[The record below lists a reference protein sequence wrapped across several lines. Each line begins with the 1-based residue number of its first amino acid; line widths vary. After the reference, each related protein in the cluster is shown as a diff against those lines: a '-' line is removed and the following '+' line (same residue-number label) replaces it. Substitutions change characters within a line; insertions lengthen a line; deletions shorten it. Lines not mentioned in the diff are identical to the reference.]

1 MCRPAATVLGTVV
14 FNLAAICH
22 LVKKKAP
29 ADPADQ
35 AEQFYSKEV
44 CSLYIR
50 ISLYFVH
57 AHAYILYI
65 LYIILQQGGVQPVGD
80 DQSQLKLVDVG
91 VFTRNES
98 GNCRAA
104 QAAGTDRTRSPA
116 CTSMAPIALNV
127 A

>member
-50 ISLYFVH
+50 ISLYCTCTC
-57 AHAYILYI
+57 IYI

-104 QAAGTDRTRSPA
+104 QAAGTDRT
-116 CTSMAPIALNV
+116 
-127 A
+127 